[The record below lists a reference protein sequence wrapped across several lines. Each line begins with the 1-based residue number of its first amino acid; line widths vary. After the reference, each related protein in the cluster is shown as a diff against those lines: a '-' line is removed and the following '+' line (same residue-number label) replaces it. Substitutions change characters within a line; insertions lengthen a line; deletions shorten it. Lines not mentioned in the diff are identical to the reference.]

1 MTLEI
6 LTPKNLRWKNF
17 IVLLDRA
24 LTEGLPEGKWRCG
37 NDGSGGSKHRYAEAV
52 MAEFGEIDIDGTLEF
67 FRQHGGY
74 CDCEVLFN
82 VDPDLDDPHGDA
94 GATPGAA

>member
-24 LTEGLPEGKWRCG
+24 LTEGLPQGTWRCG
-37 NDGSGGSKHRYAEAV
+37 NDGNGSKHRYAEAV
-52 MAEFGEIDIDGTLEF
+52 MAELGGIDIAGTLEF
-67 FRQHGGY
+67 FRQHGGG
-74 CDCEVLFN
+74 CDCEILFN
-82 VDPDLDDPHGDA
+82 VDRPDLDDPPGDA
-94 GATPGAA
+94 GVTPVAA